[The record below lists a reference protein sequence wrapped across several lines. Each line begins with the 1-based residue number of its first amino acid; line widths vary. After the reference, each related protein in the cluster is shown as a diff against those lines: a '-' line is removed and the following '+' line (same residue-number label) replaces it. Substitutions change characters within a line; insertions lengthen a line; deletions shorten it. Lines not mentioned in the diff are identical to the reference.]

1 MPSGMLP
8 AVEIDG
14 VGLVTES
21 DDIIGVLE
29 DVFGP
34 LASGSGKNPPRPRQV
49 ARDLAVLLF
58 LMRRDEFV
66 FGSRLTKNRR
76 PRCVRLPSV
85 LASTQLVK
93 EATQ

>member
-1 MPSGMLP
+1 MLP

-34 LASGSGKNPPRPRQV
+34 LASGSGKNPPTPRPRQV